1 MAHEQ
6 IRQWNR
12 ELAGASPDSILHF
25 AAQTFGREGVAFASS
40 LGAEDQVITDLLHRK
55 KLDIPVFT
63 LDTGRLAQETYD
75 VLDATRRRYSLTV
88 EVLFPQTSAVESL
101 VSLHGPNSFYESI
114 AQRKACC
121 RVRKVEPLT
130 RRLSTLK
137 AWICGLRREQ
147 SVTRTG
153 VDLFEWDA
161 SFGLIKINPL
171 ADLSESWVWDYIR
184 SNDVPYNSLHDKGYP
199 SIGCAPCTRA
209 VGPGEDVR
217 AGRWWWEEAE
227 HRECGLHRH

>member
-1 MAHEQ
+1 
-6 IRQWNR
+6 
-12 ELAGASPDSILHF
+12 
-25 AAQTFGREGVAFASS
+25 
-40 LGAEDQVITDLLHRK
+40 
-55 KLDIPVFT
+55 
-63 LDTGRLAQETYD
+63 
-75 VLDATRRRYSLTV
+75 
-88 EVLFPQTSAVESL
+88 
-101 VSLHGPNSFYESI
+101 
-114 AQRKACC
+114 
-121 RVRKVEPLT
+121 
-130 RRLSTLK
+130 
-137 AWICGLRREQ
+137 
-147 SVTRTG
+147 VTRTG